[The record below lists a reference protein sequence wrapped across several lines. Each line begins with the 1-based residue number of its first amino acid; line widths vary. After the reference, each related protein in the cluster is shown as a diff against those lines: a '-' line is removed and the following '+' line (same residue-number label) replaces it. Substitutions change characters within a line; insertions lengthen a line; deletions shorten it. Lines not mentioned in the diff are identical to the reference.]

1 MAEKKEKKG
10 LLKRIPKP
18 VYIIGGSLVA
28 VFAITV
34 TTLFVLYT
42 DRNRI
47 SKNVV
52 EAKSQEVIKANYIK
66 GFKNIASTGKYNF
79 SIPENDMNSVLKKA
93 SKSIKSDL
101 VETIYYGK
109 STGNHHYFYVDL
121 NLPVI
126 TSRATIDTVASV
138 NKDQTINLKI
148 EKVSL
153 GKVGRKNFLKRKGI
167 LNEKFL
173 NSFFETANLPI
184 KYKENKESFVVKPLT
199 YIDKFP
205 EPGQWDYPIA
215 KTFFNIAKE
224 HSSETIKVNA
234 STLGFEVDF
243 SKFRSSSSLSLV
255 DTDSYVPNFHTNL
268 EEACYWTPVETEP
281 KVLYQITKDN
291 MDLALTNSIYTL
303 VEEEYNIPGQT
314 VRNYLA
320 SITTDYLTGTEHDY
334 MYVHLIY
341 SINGYLVDAVIPME
355 FVNLG
360 SYPYLASFEIQFE
373 CDFGSYH
380 YDLEN
385 EDDENQF
392 IEFFVDHL
400 VLSLDGNMD
409 DNMAT
414 VFEYDDLNYSLTL
427 SYTYT
432 GEKEEVINSVQT
444 IELGDNSINFM
455 IRKA

>member
-47 SKNVV
+47 SKDIA
-52 EAKSQEVIKANYIK
+52 EAKSQEVIKTNYIK

-93 SKSIKSDL
+93 SKSIKSEL
-101 VETIYYGK
+101 VETVYYGK

-126 TSRATIDTVASV
+126 TSRAIIDTVASV

-153 GKVGRKNFLKRKGI
+153 GKVGGKNFLKRKGI

-205 EPGQWDYPIA
+205 EPGQWDHPIA

-224 HSSETIKVNA
+224 HPSETIKVNA

-243 SKFRSSSSLSLV
+243 SKFRSSTSLSLV
-255 DTDSYVPNFHTNL
+255 DTDNFPPNFGNDL
-268 EEACYWTPVETEP
+268 NSACDSAAVENDP
-281 KVLYQITKDN
+281 KVLYSITKEN
-291 MDLALTNSIYTL
+291 MDLALSKSIDAL
-303 VEEEYNIPGQT
+303 ISEEYSITGQT
-314 VRNYLA
+314 VKNYLA
-320 SITTDYLTGTEHDY
+320 SMTTDYVTGEDHDY

-360 SYPYLASFEIQFE
+360 SKPYLASFEIQFE
-373 CDFGSYH
+373 CTIGNYY
-380 YDLEN
+380 YDYG
-385 EDDENQF
+385 EDVNPYV
-392 IEFFVDHL
+392 EFFTDDL
-400 VLSLDGNMD
+400 ILSLDESMD
-409 DNMAT
+409 EQMAT

-427 SYTYT
+427 AYTYDGT
-432 GEKEEVINSVQT
+432 KPEVLNSVQT
-444 IELGDNSINFM
+444 IELGDSSINFM
-455 IRKA
+455 IRRA